1 MPIDQNGNFYI
12 SAPASPIRI
21 NPYTGEMTLNVGGI
35 NMPIKSNKN
44 TPIKSNEKTA
54 GSMFQGT
61 GIYAPRR
68 RVGSADSMARAAG
81 VSAETNTSGGTNTFI
96 PSGTDWR
103 QQNPDYVEPARR
115 LSVQAAGDQILAGL
129 DGMGGSSSG
138 GYAGGGGGGGGNPYT
153 NAIRILQQQLDGG
166 QYGTSYDNLSTLLG
180 TTSGTARGQID
191 QATADAIA
199 QINSRDGLATPI
211 NYSAGATQI
220 PQTALNNYLNAIG
233 SSTGTV
239 DAGRNFLQGL
249 IDTSASSASQAQASQ
264 QQAYAAQ
271 RQAAIDA
278 LTGNQQ
284 LQQGNL
290 ASSTQAQQMA
300 IARAKEQERKALQDQ
315 ILQYILKG
323 GRA

>member
-1 MPIDQNGNFYI
+1 MVND
-12 SAPASPIRI
+12 
-21 NPYTGEMTLNVGGI
+21 YTPSEGRRT
-35 NMPIKSNKN
+35 
-44 TPIKSNEKTA
+44 
-54 GSMFQGT
+54 T
-61 GIYAPRR
+61 GVFAPRR
-68 RVGSADSMARAAG
+68 NKLKPIPVL
-81 VSAETNTSGGTNTFI
+81 

-138 GYAGGGGGGGGNPYT
+138 GYAGGGGGGNPYT

-211 NYSAGATQI
+211 NYSAGTTQI

-233 SSTGTV
+233 ASTGTV

-284 LQQGNL
+284 YQQGNL

>member
-1 MPIDQNGNFYI
+1 M
-12 SAPASPIRI
+12 ASKD
-21 NPYTGEMTLNVGGI
+21 YTPSEGRR
-35 NMPIKSNKN
+35 N
-44 TPIKSNEKTA
+44 T
-54 GSMFQGT
+54 GVF
-61 GIYAPRR
+61 APRR
-68 RVGSADSMARAAG
+68 NAPKP
-81 VSAETNTSGGTNTFI
+81 I
-96 PSGTDWR
+96 PILPSGTDWR

-115 LSVQAAGDQILAGL
+115 PSVQAAGDQILAGL
-129 DGMGGSSSG
+129 DGMGGSSSSGYSG
-138 GYAGGGGGGGGNPYT
+138 GSGGGGNPYT
-153 NAIRILQQQLDGG
+153 NAIKILQKQLGGG

-199 QINSRDGLATPI
+199 QINRQDPLATPI
-211 NYSAGATQI
+211 NYSAGTTQI

-233 SSTGTV
+233 ASTGTV

-315 ILQYILKG
+315 ILQYVLKG